1 MHANSQRNVVL
12 STGDVQQVQQDSLS
26 DSVNRKRGEVKA
38 ESSSGRVMLIDGT
51 SVIYRSYYKLL
62 GKSQT
67 IDYEDNFQTYP
78 LEYYSG
84 GAV

>member
-62 GKSQT
+62 GKLQT

-78 LEYYSG
+78 SEYYSG